1 MNLFEHQ
8 RKARDFAVSIFAKGI
23 DKHDYEGEPL
33 NCGAALLMEMGCGKT
48 VTAIAISQWL
58 YEHHQLKRML
68 IVAPLSILSVWEEEL
83 QRFAEFPYTVH
94 LLGTLPK
101 KKQAIME
108 ARFKSDLQIIIVNY
122 ESAWRLEKDIMAF
135 NPDLIIADEGHKLKE
150 GRTSQSKS
158 MHRLGDKAK
167 FKLLLTGTVI
177 TNKEIDVFSQYRFLD
192 KRIFGTS
199 FVIFRNRYFEMTGYG
214 NHTPVFKKSM
224 MDEFLKR
231 LHSVAFRVT
240 KSECLDLPDMIEE
253 IRTVDLEPK
262 AMKLYKEV
270 ERQSYAELAESEVS
284 AVNVLTKM
292 LRLSQ
297 LTGGHITDDDGKVN
311 AVSTAKLNALSDIL
325 DTAIEENQKVVV
337 MARFT
342 AELDDIQRLLEKKQ
356 IEYAVIRGGITDRD
370 EQIRKFQNDSTCLV
384 FVGQIAAAGLG
395 ITLTA
400 ASTMIFYSLDYSM
413 SNFEQAKARIHRVSQ
428 KNDCLYIYLIAKDT
442 VDAKILKS
450 LREKVDLARLL
461 VDDYRNGKNPY
472 KIGG

>member
-8 RKARDFAVSIFAKGI
+8 RKARDFAVSIFAKAI

-58 YEHHQLKRML
+58 YEHRQVKRIL

-94 LLGTLPK
+94 LLKGTLPK

-135 NPDLIIADEGHKLKE
+135 NPNLIIADEGHKLKE

-214 NHTPVFKKSM
+214 NHTPK
-224 MDEFLKR
+224 
-231 LHSVAFRVT
+231 
-240 KSECLDLPDMIEE
+240 
-253 IRTVDLEPK
+253 
-262 AMKLYKEV
+262 
-270 ERQSYAELAESEVS
+270 
-284 AVNVLTKM
+284 
-292 LRLSQ
+292 
-297 LTGGHITDDDGKVN
+297 
-311 AVSTAKLNALSDIL
+311 
-325 DTAIEENQKVVV
+325 
-337 MARFT
+337 
-342 AELDDIQRLLEKKQ
+342 
-356 IEYAVIRGGITDRD
+356 
-370 EQIRKFQNDSTCLV
+370 
-384 FVGQIAAAGLG
+384 
-395 ITLTA
+395 
-400 ASTMIFYSLDYSM
+400 
-413 SNFEQAKARIHRVSQ
+413 
-428 KNDCLYIYLIAKDT
+428 
-442 VDAKILKS
+442 
-450 LREKVDLARLL
+450 
-461 VDDYRNGKNPY
+461 
-472 KIGG
+472 